1 MIDGRLPDRQ
11 RQPKIIRRAIPP
23 ESTRKR
29 PMQASLL
36 PPKANHHGNLLWNTG
51 EHAGLATEIDDACRQ
66 LTALGYWASA
76 FPDGDGVVFAVPA
89 GTSDADMLEHFRAA
103 FTWLDISLK
112 TGSNTHAELAELD
125 GDRMIPCTFAV
136 PLDKIFIEA
145 PFNIADY
152 RFFPRR
158 SSDEAA
164 DQERVDEFDR
174 EYVEFE
180 LTVSN
185 QELLQTAV
193 SIDAE
198 NRLINRV
205 LNHAETALD
214 VIRTTCSRFDR
225 IEYTPNPAGQCTD
238 GVYRIHVEP
247 HGTTYFKPQ
256 ILSGISRPI
265 SANNN
270 WLGPE
275 VDVPFSPELPVLAAM
290 LAGTIAGPL
299 IDASFIAIR
308 ACRYA
313 FYAIAPEAQF
323 LSLVFALDGLIS
335 PDPKWRG
342 WKHRTFVAAAISQC
356 NARRFKAT
364 LTDYDALY
372 ADVRNPLVHDA
383 KHFEDLS
390 SSPEASSQK
399 IYEAIKDVVDFIGRE
414 SFTDRPAFNA
424 RIIAFLQDEA
434 VKAQYTEVIDTVSA
448 ARGKHP
454 EIPKW

>member
-1 MIDGRLPDRQ
+1 
-11 RQPKIIRRAIPP
+11 
-23 ESTRKR
+23 
-29 PMQASLL
+29 MQASLL
-36 PPKANHHGNLLWNTG
+36 PPKANYHGNLLWNTG
-51 EHAGLATEIDDACRQ
+51 EHADRATEIENACRQ

-76 FPDGDGVVFAVPA
+76 FPEGDGVVFSAPA
-89 GTSDADMLEHFRAA
+89 GTSEADMLMHFCAA
-103 FTWLDISLK
+103 FTWLGISLK
-112 TGSNTHAELAELD
+112 GGSNTNAELAKLD

-145 PFNIADY
+145 PFSIADY
-152 RFFPRR
+152 RFFPHR
-158 SSDEAA
+158 SSVDADE
-164 DQERVDEFDR
+164 ERVDEFDQ

-180 LTVSN
+180 LAVSN

-193 SIDAE
+193 SIEAG

-205 LNHAETALD
+205 LNHAEKALD
-214 VIRTTCSRFDR
+214 VIRTTCSRFNR
-225 IEYTPNPAGQCTD
+225 IEYTPNPAGQCAD

-247 HGTTYFKPQ
+247 RGTTYFKPQ
-256 ILSGISRPI
+256 VLSGISRPI

-275 VDVPFSPELPVLAAM
+275 VDVPFSPELPVLVDM

-299 IDASFIAIR
+299 IDASFTAIR

-323 LSLVFALDGLIS
+323 LSLVFALDGLIG
-335 PDPKWRG
+335 PDPKWSG

-356 NARRFKAT
+356 NARRFKAA

-372 ADVRNPLVHDA
+372 ADVRNPLVHHA

-399 IYEAIKDVVDFIGRE
+399 IYEYIKDVVDFIGME

-434 VKAQYTEVIDTVSA
+434 IKAQCTEVIATVSA
-448 ARGKHP
+448 ARGKNP